1 MEPKVRIPV
10 RIVPREQ
17 MLKQKQEEMREF
29 ERRYEMSSEEMVDL
43 FERDEI
49 RPTAEVLRWYQVYHA
64 VQYILEMTPTTGTPG
79 TTTAQ
84 SMRPA

>member
-10 RIVPREQ
+10 RVVSRER
-17 MLKQKQEEMREF
+17 MLKQKQDELREY
-29 ERRYEMSSEEMVDL
+29 EGRYEMSSEEMSGL
-43 FERDEI
+43 LERDEI

-64 VQYILEMTPTTGTPG
+64 VRYILETTPTTGTLG

-84 SMRPA
+84 SMSPA